1 MSDGAQLSLSAV
13 DLLCSILVVPA
24 SLYSTLVPNWHFMG
38 DNSPSCKCSAF
49 IEAALI
55 VNAAYTYSWIG
66 VDRYAALKRPQRYE
80 VEQTLTKCICWIIFT
95 WVTSTLLPL
104 PILITHV

>member
-1 MSDGAQLSLSAV
+1 M

-24 SLYSTLVPNWHFMG
+24 SLYSTLVPDWHFMG

-55 VNAAYTYSWIG
+55 VNAAYTYGWIG
-66 VDRYAALKRPQRYE
+66 VDRYAALKRPQR
-80 VEQTLTKCICWIIFT
+80 
-95 WVTSTLLPL
+95 
-104 PILITHV
+104 